1 MVMGF
6 STCSSAATLPVTMN
20 VSKERMGVPDDIVNM
35 IAPPAATI
43 NMHATCLEIPIY
55 VLFAANVFGIEL
67 TTTQLLLTIG
77 MGIISSVGSAAL
89 PGGGIVMDAIVLEL
103 MGLPLTVLPW
113 IVGVYYLIDMPGT
126 MLNVTGDTVGMAV
139 IAARLKEIKRDIFN
153 KSKPFYRKHE
163 K

>member
-1 MVMGF
+1 
-6 STCSSAATLPVTMN
+6 
-20 VSKERMGVPDDIVNM
+20 
-35 IAPPAATI
+35 
-43 NMHATCLEIPIY
+43 
-55 VLFAANVFGIEL
+55 
-67 TTTQLLLTIG
+67 